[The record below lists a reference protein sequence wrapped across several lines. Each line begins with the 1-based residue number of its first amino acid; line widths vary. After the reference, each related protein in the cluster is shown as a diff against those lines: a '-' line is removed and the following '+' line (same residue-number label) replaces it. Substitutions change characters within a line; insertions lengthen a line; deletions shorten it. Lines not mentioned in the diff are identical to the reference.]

1 MCSALLDKAT
11 IGYIVPEYF
20 KWPGFLS
27 PSMGLKFSDVPN
39 GLAAIGKVPG
49 NGWAQIVAFA
59 GYYELFVYKYNGVPG
74 EYGWKAI
81 SSADPEV
88 RKRKLSRRTCQW
100 KISFFFADCLLSL
113 LCVWHLFSLNLIAF
127 LMGFYE

>member
-1 MCSALLDKAT
+1 MLGKAT

-20 KWPGFLS
+20 KWPGYLS
-27 PSMGLKFSDVPN
+27 PSMGLKFADVPN

-59 GYYELFVYKYNGVPG
+59 GYYELSVYQYKGVPG

-81 SSADPEV
+81 SSQDPEV
-88 RKRKLSRRTCQW
+88 RKRK
-100 KISFFFADCLLSL
+100 A
-113 LCVWHLFSLNLIAF
+113 
-127 LMGFYE
+127 